1 MSALKEQIG
10 GDHYKTMRVQPLE
23 ATYNNFGY
31 EGLQAAV
38 YCKVDKYLRRN
49 KGGLRKHIED
59 IGKARHVLDIQ
70 EEFALKELESADVG
84 VNPVDPQ
91 PNFMYGDLSK

>member
-10 GDHYKTMRVQPLE
+10 GNHYKTMRVQPLE

-49 KGGLRKHIED
+49 KGGLEKHIED
-59 IGKARHVLDIQ
+59 IGKARHVLEIQ
-70 EEFALKELESADVG
+70 EEFARKELQQQEKD
-84 VNPVDPQ
+84 
-91 PNFMYGDLSK
+91 K

>member
-1 MSALKEQIG
+1 MSSPLDQQIG
-10 GDHYKTMRVQPLE
+10 GDHYKTMKVQPLE

-49 KGGLRKHIED
+49 KGGLEKHIED
-59 IGKARHVLDIQ
+59 IGKARHVLEIQ
-70 EEFALKELESADVG
+70 EEFARKELEKHKNDES
-84 VNPVDPQ
+84 Q
-91 PNFMYGDLSK
+91 SKNTD